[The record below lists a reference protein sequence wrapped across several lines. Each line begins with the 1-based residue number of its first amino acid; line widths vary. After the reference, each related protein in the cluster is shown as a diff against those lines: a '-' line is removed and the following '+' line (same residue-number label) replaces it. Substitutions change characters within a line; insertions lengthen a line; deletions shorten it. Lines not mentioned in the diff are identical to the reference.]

1 MSALDGG
8 RRFRDLADGA
18 AALADA
24 VAGAGVGEADPL
36 VLAVVP
42 NGVPSGLAVARA
54 LGAELR
60 PLVVHRDD
68 GADPRVELPAAVEG
82 RTVVVADDGVE
93 TGTAARLAAAALRE
107 AGAGRRVLAVPVCP
121 REAEATLALVY
132 DDVIAPVRPLG
143 RRALSWHYETFDT
156 LDPGDARALIDAY
169 ERARSGPAVEPGP
182 ATGD

>member
-8 RRFRDLADGA
+8 RRFRDLADGG

-24 VAGAGVGEADPL
+24 VAGAGIGGTAPV

-54 LGAELR
+54 LGA
-60 PLVVHRDD
+60 PLLPLEVHRPDD
-68 GADPRVELPAAVEG
+68 GEPSVDVPDGLAG

-93 TGTAARLAAAALRE
+93 TGTAARLAGAALRA
-107 AGAGRRVLAVPVCP
+107 AGAERRVLAVPVCP

-132 DDVIAPVRPLG
+132 DDVVAPVRPLG

-156 LDPGDARALIDAY
+156 LDPGEARARIEAY
-169 ERARSGPAVEPGP
+169 ERERSGPAVEPGP
-182 ATGD
+182 APGQ